1 MHSAWWGSV
10 ELAVM
15 RQIHTIYNRM
25 FFICKHTEMD
35 DFCSSVMFNT
45 FNALSTEHLKI
56 KVTKLWSW
64 FEKSYPRDP
73 LSWSSLVLK
82 ENLRL
87 LRLTLFPLNIS
98 ATARASS
105 STRNTIHGWKLHIV
119 IFLSLCYVSSYTLG
133 TTGCYWPACKSLKY
147 TICCMSK
154 FV

>member
-1 MHSAWWGSV
+1 
-10 ELAVM
+10 
-15 RQIHTIYNRM
+15 
-25 FFICKHTEMD
+25 MD

-73 LSWSSLVLK
+73 RSWSSLVLK

-154 FV
+154 FVYRFNEPSRDRGFVWKWHKTNDHWRCIQSNLY